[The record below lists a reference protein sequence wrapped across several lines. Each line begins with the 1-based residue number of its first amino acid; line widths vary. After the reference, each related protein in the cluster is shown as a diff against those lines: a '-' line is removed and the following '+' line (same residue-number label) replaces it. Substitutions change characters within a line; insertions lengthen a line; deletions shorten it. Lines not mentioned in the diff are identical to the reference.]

1 MAKKLEKALSSKK
14 LHAPLK
20 LPASKPVKIKHL
32 DKAPKAYRNQ
42 DFLNSPAA
50 RPIRL
55 LTEYF
60 EPYDRLQRLDIKDTV
75 VFFGSARTLSRSA
88 ALKNLKEL
96 KRKYADVKKPNA
108 KIVAEIKAAEMDL
121 EMSRYYQDAEELAFR
136 LTKWSRSLRK
146 GNKFVVT
153 SGGGPGM
160 MEAANRGAQ
169 RAKGLSIGFNISL
182 PFEQYPN
189 PYIDKELNFEFH
201 YFFMRKFWFAYM
213 AKALVIMPGGYGT
226 LDELMEVL
234 TLVQT
239 LKLNK
244 KMTIVIYGEEFW
256 RKVINFETMAET
268 RMISPDDLK
277 LFKYISTVDEA
288 FEYLKKELTKNYVK

>member
-1 MAKKLEKALSSKK
+1 MAKHLE
-14 LHAPLK
+14 
-20 LPASKPVKIKHL
+20 
-32 DKAPKAYRNQ
+32 KAPKAYGNQ
-42 DFLNSPAA
+42 EFLNSPAA

-60 EPYDRLQRLDIKDTV
+60 EPLDRLQKLDIKDTV
-75 VFFGSARTLSRSA
+75 VFFGSARTLPKNT

-96 KRKYADVKKPNA
+96 KKKQASLKKPDA
-108 KIVAEIKAAEMDL
+108 KIVDELKGAEMDL
-121 EMSRYYQDAEELAFR
+121 EMSKYYQDAEELAFK
-136 LTKWSRSLRK
+136 LTTWSKSLRK

-189 PYIDKELNFEFH
+189 PYIDEDLNFEFH

-256 RKVINFETMAET
+256 RKVVNFEAMAET
-268 RMISPDDLK
+268 RMISPEDLK
-277 LFKYISTVDEA
+277 LFKFISTVDEA